1 VATTRRSTRAA
12 KAPGLNRDYS
22 DVDFREDEIYD
33 GEQPTKGMYRLRLV
47 AVADHT
53 KQNEDEP
60 SSVKWTFQIMEGEQN
75 KHGDD
80 VAGWRGYK
88 YTNENAAWVEQKILV
103 ALGLIKPKGK
113 ISLTYAEM
121 VKRAKP
127 CRGLIALERYIPED
141 GDAEWRPG
149 LTSVFMPDG
158 VSAKAKSK
166 AAEETDEDDD
176 EDDEPPP
183 TASRSRRRKQDPD
196 PEPDEEDE
204 DEDEPDEDEEEVDLD
219 ELAEELE
226 ALSLAELKK
235 RAREEYGVKITR
247 GMQPDAIVDAI
258 LDTLEGDEEDEE
270 DEDEEDEPEPE
281 PAKRPARSTTRG
293 KTSSASS
300 RGRSKS
306 KAGYDDEPPF

>member
-60 SSVKWTFQIMEGEQN
+60 SSVKWTFQIMDGEKN

-113 ISLTYAEM
+113 ISLPYAEM

-141 GDAEWRPG
+141 GDPEWRAS

-166 AAEETDEDDD
+166 AAEADEEDED
-176 EDDEPPP
+176 EDDEPPA
-183 TASRSRRRKQDPD
+183 TSTRSRRRKQDPE
-196 PEPDEEDE
+196 PEPEDE
-204 DEDEPDEDEEEVDLD
+204 DESDDEEDDEEEVDLD

-247 GMQPDAIVDAI
+247 GMDADAIIDAV
-258 LDTLEGDEEDEE
+258 LETLEGDEEDEE
-270 DEDEEDEPEPE
+270 EDDEEDEEPEPE
-281 PAKRPARSTTRG
+281 PAKRPARSSTRG
-293 KTSSASS
+293 KTGSVSS

-306 KAGYDDEPPF
+306 DKGYDDEPPF